1 MIMANLRCVEVH
13 YSNGDIITTSMNANL
28 TDEDIKNYF
37 RIGRQFNVGSI
48 NDNLATVTK
57 LIIIK

>member
-1 MIMANLRCVEVH
+1 MANLRCVEVH
-13 YSNGDIITTSMNANL
+13 YCNGDIITTSMNANL
-28 TDEDIKNYF
+28 TDEEIKNYF

-57 LIIIK
+57 IIILK